1 MDRLRSEGGCPWDRE
16 QTHES
21 LVRYLLEETYE
32 LVDAIESGDRDHMR
46 EELGD
51 VLLQVLFHAR
61 IAEEHPQQPFS
72 LDDVAQG
79 LADKLRFRHPHV
91 FAPAV
96 TSAHESASP
105 NTADSTDSAVIVD
118 SAADARPRTVDEVRS
133 AWEELK
139 QQEKQ
144 RSSVLEGISHAQGAL
159 SRAQK
164 VVGRLSRDEQFV
176 TALEVPGQK
185 VDNGS
190 DAEVIGS
197 QLLDIVRSA
206 YTVGV
211 DAESALRAAIRAVEA
226 RVQSVEQP

>member
-1 MDRLRSEGGCPWDRE
+1 MIEVMDRLRSQGGCPWDRE

-32 LVDAIESGDRDHMR
+32 LVDAIESGDRNHMR

-72 LDDVAQG
+72 IDDVAQG

-91 FAPAV
+91 FAPST
-96 TSAHESASP
+96 TSAHETVSP
-105 NTADSTDSAVIVD
+105 DTTGNADT
-118 SAADARPRTVDEVRS
+118 AADARPRTAEDVRS

-206 YTVGV
+206 HTVGV

>member
-96 TSAHESASP
+96 TSAHETASP
-105 NTADSTDSAVIVD
+105 NTAD

-206 YTVGV
+206 HTVGV